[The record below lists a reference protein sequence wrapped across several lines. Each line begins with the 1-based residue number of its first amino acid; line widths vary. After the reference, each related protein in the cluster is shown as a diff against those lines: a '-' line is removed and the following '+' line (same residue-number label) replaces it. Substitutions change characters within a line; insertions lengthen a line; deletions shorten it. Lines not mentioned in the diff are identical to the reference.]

1 MSTNDE
7 LLARVK
13 EYLSVGGLFNPE
25 SMSPQDA
32 VRDLIIDL
40 AAAIDAARKSTAGEE
55 PTK

>member
-40 AAAIDAARKSTAGEE
+40 AAAIDAARKSPAGEE